1 MMNNDKINQ
10 YLANHS
16 LISSLVEQRQGVW
29 TFEYDHISAYIMTD
43 DRQGIDR
50 MRIMS
55 LVCQNPQSFPKISAV
70 RLLQANCHEA
80 LDARFCCE
88 HDGSV
93 WSAFI
98 HRLSTLA
105 EEDLDSGLQQ
115 VITLVKS
122 FPLKLSSLD
131 FYSRG
136 QQTEE

>member
-16 LISSLVEQRQGVW
+16 LISNLVEQRRGVW
-29 TFEYDHISAYIMTD
+29 TFEFEHISAYIMTD

-55 LVCQNPQSFPKISAV
+55 LVCQNPQSFPKISAT

-88 HDGSV
+88 HDGSL

-131 FYSRG
+131 FYFRG
-136 QQTEE
+136 Q